1 MPGQEDAI
9 KNNNSTIAFAVPR
22 WYNIGTKTKEVRT
35 MNRNELINN
44 VINSAKI
51 DFLLALRRRNNERAR
66 VLRMTDLLLR
76 LLKAQAA

>member
-1 MPGQEDAI
+1 
-9 KNNNSTIAFAVPR
+9 
-22 WYNIGTKTKEVRT
+22 

-44 VINSAKI
+44 IINAAKI

>member
-1 MPGQEDAI
+1 
-9 KNNNSTIAFAVPR
+9 
-22 WYNIGTKTKEVRT
+22 

-44 VINSAKI
+44 IINSAKV
-51 DFLLALRRRNNERAR
+51 DFLLALHRRNNERAR

>member
-1 MPGQEDAI
+1 
-9 KNNNSTIAFAVPR
+9 
-22 WYNIGTKTKEVRT
+22 

-44 VINSAKI
+44 IINSAKI

>member
-1 MPGQEDAI
+1 
-9 KNNNSTIAFAVPR
+9 
-22 WYNIGTKTKEVRT
+22 

-44 VINSAKI
+44 IINSAKI
-51 DFLLALRRRNNERAR
+51 DFLLALRRRNNKRAR